1 MRDNGCSRR
10 FAVTMTRSSSSEPDV
25 SAANAHAGAS
35 RHETTKANEDEDAE
49 EDMTRK
55 LRKNCHPF
63 TRRSRSFWAA
73 SLKDRSP
80 LGNSRSLST
89 PRLIDG
95 RRRQAGL
102 LARGL
107 ESAAS
112 PSRTGNC
119 YPIQW
124 SRRAAH
130 HLQLRGQ

>member
-1 MRDNGCSRR
+1 MRESGCSMR
-10 FAVTMTRSSSSEPDV
+10 FAVTMTRSSSSGPEV
-25 SAANAHAGAS
+25 SAANVHAGAS
-35 RHETTKANEDEDAE
+35 RHERTNGKDEDGE
-49 EDMTRK
+49 GDMTRK
-55 LRKNCHPF
+55 LQKKLLTLC
-63 TRRSRSFWAA
+63 TRRSRSFWAT

-112 PSRTGNC
+112 PSRTG
-119 YPIQW
+119 
-124 SRRAAH
+124 SAADSVV
-130 HLQLRGQ
+130 L